1 MGPKKVVD
9 VDYKVLTEDELM
21 EELDKAVTAQLETAV
36 EFAKANALPGD
47 IGVKRAKIALAAR
60 LDNDALKLIDKI
72 KKLID
77 TRFIQPDLDDITNK
91 ATEVIEANA
100 DKPADYADKAV
111 RAINIATGATVI
123 PASGSSATGS
133 SATGATGSSAIT
145 LTPSISDIYQPHA
158 QYIVNLLLHQ
168 LSAKI
173 QITNTVTDSSSNVT
187 RTLLINAV
195 DESNNTTT
203 EIIPKYANT
212 INIQP

>member
-1 MGPKKVVD
+1 MGPKKVPINYND
-9 VDYKVLTEDELM
+9 LNEDELII
-21 EELDKAVTAQLETAV
+21 ELTAQEVKKELIV
-36 EFAKANALPGD
+36 EKRTIESAKPPAAL
-47 IGVKRAKIALAAR
+47 ITAKINNFTAELVPIQ
-60 LDNDALKLIDKI
+60 KEIDII

-77 TRFIQPDLDDITNK
+77 TRFIQPDLTDITK
-91 ATEVIEANA
+91 AATEVIEANA

-123 PASGSSATGS
+123 PASGSSATG
-133 SATGATGSSAIT
+133 ATGSSAIT
-145 LTPSISDIYQPHA
+145 LDPLISDIYQPHA

-195 DESNNTTT
+195 DESNNTTH
-203 EIIPKYANT
+203 EFIPKSAT
-212 INIQP
+212 GINIP

>member
-1 MGPKKVVD
+1 MGPKKVPINYND
-9 VDYKVLTEDELM
+9 LNEDELII
-21 EELDKAVTAQLETAV
+21 ELTAKEVKKELIVEKRTIESEKIPTA
-36 EFAKANALPGD
+36 L
-47 IGVKRAKIALAAR
+47 ITAKINNFTAELVPIQ
-60 LDNDALKLIDKI
+60 KEIDII
-72 KKLID
+72 KKVIN
-77 TRFIQPDLDDITNK
+77 TIFIQPDLDDITNK

-111 RAINIATGATVI
+111 RAINIATGAT
-123 PASGSSATGS
+123 GS

-145 LTPSISDIYQPHA
+145 LAPLISDIYQPHA

-195 DESNNTTT
+195 DASNNTTT
-203 EIIPKYANT
+203 EFIPKDATT
-212 INIQP
+212 INIPP